1 MNMQEL
7 HIETVE
13 QLTGLC
19 DLISGSQWLAL
30 DTEFVREKSY
40 YPNFC
45 LLQVSNG
52 EVAASVDP
60 LSLDELSPLLEIIY
74 DPKVTK
80 IFHAGRQDLEI
91 FHNLWGKLPT
101 PLFDTQLAA
110 TLLGLGDQ
118 VGYGNLVKQLLGRQL
133 EKGHARTDW
142 SRRPLQQDQ
151 LRYALDDVIYL
162 GEIYLKLVASLR
174 ELGRERWLEEDFD
187 MLSTPATY
195 IISPDKAWQRIKGRQ
210 YLKGVQLAIL
220 QALASWRESE
230 AQRANKPKRWILKDE
245 VLTELSKRQPKDIKQ
260 LERIRGLET
269 GTINRKG
276 DTLLKLIGD
285 ARQLPKEQWP
295 EEKRIPPRLDSN
307 QEAIADLLVCSLRL
321 LAKQNNITHTAL
333 ATRKD
338 LEKMI
343 TGARDLD
350 ILHGWR
356 RALAGDDLLNVLE
369 GKLLPVI
376 KDSRITLQ
384 QRDEGT

>member
-1 MNMQEL
+1 MQEL
-7 HIETVE
+7 RVETAE
-13 QLTGLC
+13 QLPRLC
-19 DLISGSQWLAL
+19 ELISGSQWLAL

-60 LSLDELSPLLEIIY
+60 LSLDELSPLLDIIY
-74 DPKVTK
+74 DPKVIK

-91 FHNLWGKLPT
+91 FHDLWSKLPT

-118 VGYGNLVKQLLGRQL
+118 VGYGNLVKQLLGIQL

-162 GEIYLKLVASLR
+162 GEIYLKLEASLR
-174 ELGRERWLEEDFD
+174 KLGRESWLVEDFE
-187 MLSTPATY
+187 MLASPDTY

-210 YLKGVQLAIL
+210 YLKGVQLAVL
-220 QALASWRESE
+220 QTLAGWRESE

-269 GTINRKG
+269 GTIGHKG
-276 DTLLKLIGD
+276 DTLLKLISD

-295 EEKRIPPRLDSN
+295 EEKQIPPRLNSN

-321 LAKQNNITHTAL
+321 LAKTNNITHTAL
-333 ATRKD
+333 ATRKE
-338 LEKMI
+338 LEKMV
-343 TGARDLD
+343 TGARDLE

-356 RALAGDDLLNVLE
+356 RALAGDDLLKVLE

-376 KDSRITLQ
+376 KDGRIELE
-384 QRDEGT
+384 QRDSA